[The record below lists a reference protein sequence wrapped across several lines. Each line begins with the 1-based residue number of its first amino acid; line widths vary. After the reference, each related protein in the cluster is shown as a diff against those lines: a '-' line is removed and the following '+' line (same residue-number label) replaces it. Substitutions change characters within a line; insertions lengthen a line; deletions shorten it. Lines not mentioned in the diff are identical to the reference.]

1 MVRHTR
7 TRRYRVI
14 VAVAAL
20 IVFSL
25 AHSGPVRGRARAA
38 TPVRPAHR
46 GSRRGL
52 HRGRPGIHAGPR
64 SLRADRRPG
73 RHRHA
78 ALRPQ
83 PPRPDRWCLRRPAG
97 THPRFLLHHGRYHTI
112 DHPDGTGTDAF
123 GVSGTAAFSI
133 NNRGQVVGAYIG
145 PDNRSHGYV
154 LDLASGRFR
163 TLDAPGANLSNV
175 FGINDRGQ
183 MTLQASSS
191 EEPSLDFLHDDGEF
205 TPIRFPGAA
214 FSLVHKIS
222 NRGKVVGVYSGEDGI
237 QHGFT
242 FYRGRYRGRLPWRR
256 PHRLE
261 RQQLPRRRGRLRR
274 GGRPR
279 PANADGSP
287 GVIADGTRCI
297 TPELWTGRRQ
307 SLARDYPRVASD
319 IESAIR
325 RHRRCVIARRYRTIL
340 TGSGRQS

>member
-1 MVRHTR
+1 M
-7 TRRYRVI
+7 
-14 VAVAAL
+14 
-20 IVFSL
+20 
-25 AHSGPVRGRARAA
+25 
-38 TPVRPAHR
+38 
-46 GSRRGL
+46 
-52 HRGRPGIHAGPR
+52 
-64 SLRADRRPG
+64 
-73 RHRHA
+73 
-78 ALRPQ
+78 
-83 PPRPDRWCLRRPAG
+83 
-97 THPRFLLHHGRYHTI
+97 
-112 DHPDGTGTDAF
+112 
-123 GVSGTAAFSI
+123 SGTAAFSI

-242 FYRGRYRGRLPWRR
+242 FYRGRYRAVDFRGADHTGLNDSNSRGDVVGYVVEGDLAQPTPTVRQELSRTEHAASRR
-256 PHRLE
+256 NS
-261 RQQLPRRRGRLRR
+261 G
-274 GGRPR
+274 
-279 PANADGSP
+279 
-287 GVIADGTRCI
+287 
-297 TPELWTGRRQ
+297 
-307 SLARDYPRVASD
+307 RVAANRSP
-319 IESAIR
+319 AIIPGSRATSSR
-325 RHRRCVIARRYRTIL
+325 RSEDTEGRVIARRYRTIL